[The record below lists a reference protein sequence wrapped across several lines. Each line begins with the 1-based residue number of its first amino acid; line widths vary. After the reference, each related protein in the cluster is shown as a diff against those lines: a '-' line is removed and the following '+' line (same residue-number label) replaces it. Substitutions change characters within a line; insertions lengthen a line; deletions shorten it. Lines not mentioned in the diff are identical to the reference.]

1 MPIYTAPVEDMMFLF
16 DKLRNNKNYNEIE
29 KYKEVNSELVKNI
42 LDEAAKINQNIIL
55 PLAKSGDENPTI
67 LENGVVRTP
76 PGYKE
81 AYAKYIEDGWTSLSC
96 DPKYGG
102 QGMPKTV
109 SAFFDEMLSSA
120 SLSFKL
126 YSELSIG
133 AYNCIHHH
141 AKEEIKDKYLP
152 KMVEG
157 KWSGTM
163 CLTEPVC
170 GTDLGLLKT
179 KAVEQSDGTF
189 KISGQKIFITSGDH
203 DLTENIIHLVIAR
216 ATDSPKG
223 TKGISLFLVPKF
235 KVNEDGSIGSK
246 NGISTGSIES
256 KMGVKGSATCVLNF
270 DDAVGY
276 MIGPKNKGLN
286 AMFTMMNLERI
297 VVGIQGLGISEIA
310 YQNSLAYAK
319 ERKQG
324 KSHKSQSDE
333 IINKIQKTIKKF
345 LPFDND
351 KADFIIEH
359 ADIRK
364 TLLNMK
370 SIIEGERALCFWLS
384 QQTEVSLNHKD
395 EKVRQ
400 EASDFVSLMTPV
412 VKTMFTDMGMEITSD
427 AMQIHG
433 GYGYTIDQGI
443 EQLYRDNRITPIYEG
458 TNSIQAIDLVF
469 RKLVNK
475 NGDIID
481 KYLDMIKSDCN
492 IGDEKIK
499 PYGEDFNIHIEI
511 LSNFTSWIKEKI
523 QNSKDDASA
532 ACNDYLKAL
541 GFVSIAHA
549 WIKVLEVSFKDYDN
563 NKDFYEDKIQ
573 TAKFYFKRVLP
584 RVENHF
590 KSATTGSD
598 YIMNFKFK

>member
-1 MPIYTAPVEDMMFLF
+1 MPSYTAPVDDMLFLF
-16 DKLRNNKNYNEIE
+16 EKLRDNKNYNDLK
-29 KYKEVNSELVKNI
+29 KYDEVSLDLVKDI
-42 LDEAAKINQNIIL
+42 LEEAAKINQNLIL
-55 PLAKSGDENPTI
+55 PLAKIGDENPAV

-81 AYAKYIEDGWTSLSC
+81 AYQKYIEDGWTSLSC

-109 SAFFDEMLSSA
+109 SGFFDEMLSSA

-133 AYNCIHHH
+133 AYNCINHH
-141 AKEEIKDKYLP
+141 APEEIKEKYLP
-152 KMVEG
+152 KIVEG

-179 KAVEQSDGTF
+179 KAAQQTDGTY

-203 DLTENIIHLVIAR
+203 DLTENIIHLVLAR
-216 ATDSPKG
+216 STDSPAG

-235 KVNEDGSIGSK
+235 IVNEDGTVGQR

-256 KMGVKGSATCVLNF
+256 KMGIKGSATCVLNF
-270 DDAVGY
+270 DDAIGF
-276 MIGPKNKGLN
+276 MIGSKDKGLN

-324 KSHKSQSDE
+324 KTNNTKS
-333 IINKIQKTIKKF
+333 ING
-345 LPFDND
+345 
-351 KADFIIEH
+351 ADFIIEH

-364 TLLNMK
+364 SLLNMK

-384 QQTEVSLNHKD
+384 QQTEVSLYHPDDKI
-395 EKVRQ
+395 KQ
-400 EASDFVSLMTPV
+400 EASDYVSLMTPV
-412 VKTMFTDMGMEITSD
+412 VKSLFTDLAMEITND

-433 GYGYTIDQGI
+433 GYGYTKDQGI

-458 TNSIQAIDLVF
+458 TNSVQAADLVF
-469 RKLVNK
+469 RKLSNK
-475 NGDIID
+475 NGNIIKKFLD
-481 KYLDMIKSDCN
+481 MVKNECDSNNEKVKSYSKELNYYLDILYKFTGWID
-492 IGDEKIK
+492 DKTKI
-499 PYGEDFNIHIEI
+499 E
-511 LSNFTSWIKEKI
+511 
-523 QNSKDDASA
+523 KDDVSA
-532 ACNDYLKAL
+532 AANDYLKTL
-541 GFVSIAHA
+541 GYVSIAYS
-549 WIKVLEVSFKDYDN
+549 WIKVLEVSFSDYES
-563 NKDFYEDKIQ
+563 NKKFYEDKIN
-573 TAKFYFKRVLP
+573 TAKFYFDKVLP
-584 RVENHF
+584 RAEFHY
-590 KSATTGSD
+590 KSAISGSSN
-598 YIMNFKFK
+598 IMNFKFN

>member
-1 MPIYTAPVEDMMFLF
+1 MPNYTAPVEDMMFLF
-16 DKLRNNKNYNEIE
+16 DKLRNNKNYNDLE
-29 KYKEVNSELVKNI
+29 KYKEVNSELVKDI
-42 LDEAAKINQNIIL
+42 LEEAAKINQNLIL
-55 PLAKSGDENPTI
+55 PLAKSGDENPTV

-81 AYAKYIEDGWTSLSC
+81 AYSKYIEDGWTSLSC

-133 AYNCIHHH
+133 AYNCISHH
-141 AKEEIKDKYLP
+141 ATDEIKEKYLP

-179 KAVEQSDGTF
+179 KAIEQSDGTF
-189 KISGQKIFITSGDH
+189 KLSGQKIFITSGDQ

-216 ATDSPKG
+216 AADSPAG

-235 KVNEDGSIGSK
+235 LVNEDGSIGAR
-246 NGISTGSIES
+246 NGVSTGSIES
-256 KMGVKGSATCVLNF
+256 KMGIKGSATCVLNF
-270 DDAVGY
+270 DDATGY
-276 MIGPKNKGLN
+276 MIGLKNKGLN

-310 YQNSLAYAK
+310 YQNSLSYAK

-324 KSHKSQSDE
+324 KTNNTKST
-333 IINKIQKTIKKF
+333 NG
-345 LPFDND
+345 
-351 KADFIIEH
+351 ADFIIEH

-364 TLLNMK
+364 SLLNMK

-384 QQTEVSLNHKD
+384 QQTEVSLYHPD
-395 EKVRQ
+395 EKIKQ
-400 EASDFVSLMTPV
+400 EASDLVSLMTPV
-412 VKTMFTDMGMEITSD
+412 VKTMFSDMGMEITSE
-427 AMQIHG
+427 AMQVHG
-433 GYGYTIDQGI
+433 GYGYTKDQGI

-458 TNSIQAIDLVF
+458 TNSIQAADLVF

-481 KYLDMIKSDCN
+481 KYLELIKNDCSTEN
-492 IGDEKIK
+492 EKLKPFIK
-499 PYGEDFNIHIEI
+499 ELKTHLEV
-511 LSNFTSWIKEKI
+511 LSTFTDWIKEKV

-541 GFVSIAHA
+541 GFVSIAHS
-549 WIKVLEVSFKDYDN
+549 WIKVLEVSFKDYEQ

-573 TAKFYFKRVLP
+573 TANFYFKRVLP
-584 RVENHF
+584 RAESHF
-590 KSATTGSD
+590 KTATSGSD
-598 YIMNFKFK
+598 YIMNFKFS

>member
-1 MPIYTAPVEDMMFLF
+1 MPIYIAPLEDMMFLF

-55 PLAKSGDENPTI
+55 PLAKSGDENPPI
-67 LENGVVRTP
+67 LENGVVRTS

-81 AYAKYIEDGWTSLSC
+81 AYKKFIEDGWISLSC

-120 SLSFKL
+120 SLAFKL
-126 YSELSIG
+126 YSELTIG
-133 AYNCIHHH
+133 AYNCILRH
-141 AKEEIKDKYLP
+141 ASDEIKDIYLP

-179 KAVEQSDGTF
+179 KAEKQSDGTY

-203 DLTENIIHLVIAR
+203 DLTENIIHLVLAR

-223 TKGISLFLVPKF
+223 TNGISLFLVPKF
-235 KVNEDGSIGSK
+235 IVKEDGNVSSR
-246 NGISTGSIES
+246 NGVSTGSIEN
-256 KMGVKGSATCVLNF
+256 KMGIKGSATCVLNF
-270 DDAVGY
+270 DEATGY
-276 MIGPKNKGLN
+276 MIGPKNRGLN
-286 AMFTMMNLERI
+286 SMFTMMNLERI

-310 YQNSLAYAK
+310 YQNSLSYAK

-324 KSHKSQSDE
+324 KANYTKSESG
-333 IINKIQKTIKKF
+333 
-345 LPFDND
+345 
-351 KADFIIEH
+351 ADFIIDH
-359 ADIRK
+359 ADIK
-364 TLLNMK
+364 KSLLNMK

-400 EASDFVSLMTPV
+400 EASDLVSLMTPV

-427 AMQIHG
+427 AMQVHG
-433 GYGYTIDQGI
+433 GYGYTKDQGI

-475 NGDIID
+475 NGNIID
-481 KYLDMIKSDCN
+481 RYLDMIKNDCN

-499 PYGEDFNIHIEI
+499 PFGEDFNIHIEI

-523 QNSKDDASA
+523 QNSKDDASV

-590 KSATTGSD
+590 KTATTGSD
-598 YIMNFKFK
+598 YIMNFNFK

>member
-1 MPIYTAPVEDMMFLF
+1 MPSYTAPVDDMLFLF
-16 DKLRNNKNYNEIE
+16 EKLRDNKNYNDLK
-29 KYKEVNSELVKNI
+29 KYDEVSLDLVKDI
-42 LDEAAKINQNIIL
+42 LEEAAKINQNLIL
-55 PLAKSGDENPTI
+55 PLAKIGDENPAV

-81 AYAKYIEDGWTSLSC
+81 AYQKYIEDGWTSLSC

-109 SAFFDEMLSSA
+109 SGFFDEMLSSA

-133 AYNCIHHH
+133 AYNCINHH
-141 AKEEIKDKYLP
+141 APEEIKEKYLP
-152 KMVEG
+152 KIVEG

-179 KAVEQSDGTF
+179 KAAQQTDGTY

-203 DLTENIIHLVIAR
+203 DLTENIIHLVLAR
-216 ATDSPKG
+216 STDSPAG

-235 KVNEDGSIGSK
+235 IVNEDGTVGQR

-256 KMGVKGSATCVLNF
+256 KMGIKGSATCVLNF
-270 DDAVGY
+270 DEATGY
-276 MIGPKNKGLN
+276 MIGSKDKGLN

-324 KSHKSQSDE
+324 KTNNTKS
-333 IINKIQKTIKKF
+333 ING
-345 LPFDND
+345 
-351 KADFIIEH
+351 ADFIIEH

-364 TLLNMK
+364 SLLNMK

-384 QQTEVSLNHKD
+384 QQTEVSLYHPDDKI
-395 EKVRQ
+395 KQ
-400 EASDFVSLMTPV
+400 EASDYVSLMTPV
-412 VKTMFTDMGMEITSD
+412 VKSLFTDLAMEITND

-433 GYGYTIDQGI
+433 GYGYTKDQGI
-443 EQLYRDNRITPIYEG
+443 EQLFRDNRITPIYEG
-458 TNSIQAIDLVF
+458 TNSVQAADLVF
-469 RKLVNK
+469 RKLSNK
-475 NGDIID
+475 NGNIIKKFLD
-481 KYLDMIKSDCN
+481 MVKSECDSNNEKVKSYSKELNYYLDILYKFTGWID
-492 IGDEKIK
+492 DKTKI
-499 PYGEDFNIHIEI
+499 E
-511 LSNFTSWIKEKI
+511 
-523 QNSKDDASA
+523 KDDVSA
-532 ACNDYLKAL
+532 AANDYLKTL
-541 GFVSIAHA
+541 GYVSIAYS
-549 WIKVLEVSFKDYDN
+549 WIKVLEVSFSDYES
-563 NKDFYEDKIQ
+563 NKKFYEDKIN
-573 TAKFYFKRVLP
+573 TAKFYFDKVLP
-584 RVENHF
+584 RAEFHY
-590 KSATTGSD
+590 KSAISGSSN
-598 YIMNFKFK
+598 IMNFKFN

>member
-1 MPIYTAPVEDMMFLF
+1 MPNYTAPVEDMMFLF
-16 DKLRNNKNYNEIE
+16 EKLRNNKNYNELE
-29 KYKEVNSELVKNI
+29 KYKEVNSELVKDI
-42 LDEAAKINQNIIL
+42 LEEAAKINQNLIL
-55 PLAKSGDENPTI
+55 PLAKSGDENPSV

-81 AYAKYIEDGWTSLSC
+81 AYTKYIEDGWTSLSC

-133 AYNCIHHH
+133 AYNCISHH
-141 AKEEIKDKYLP
+141 ATDDIKEKYLP
-152 KMVEG
+152 KIVEG

-179 KAVEQSDGTF
+179 KATEQSDGTF
-189 KISGQKIFITSGDH
+189 KLSGQKIFITSGDQ

-216 ATDSPKG
+216 AADSPTG

-235 KVNEDGSIGSK
+235 VVNKDGTIGSR
-246 NGISTGSIES
+246 NGVSTGSIES
-256 KMGVKGSATCVLNF
+256 KMGIKGSATCVLNF
-270 DDAVGY
+270 DDATGY

-310 YQNSLAYAK
+310 YQNSLSYAK

-324 KSHKSQSDE
+324 KTNNTKST
-333 IINKIQKTIKKF
+333 NG
-345 LPFDND
+345 
-351 KADFIIEH
+351 ADFIIEH

-364 TLLNMK
+364 SLLNMK

-384 QQTEVSLNHKD
+384 QQTEVSLYHPD
-395 EKVRQ
+395 EKIKQ
-400 EASDFVSLMTPV
+400 EASDLVSLMTPV
-412 VKTMFTDMGMEITSD
+412 VKTMFSDMGMEITSE
-427 AMQIHG
+427 AMQVHG
-433 GYGYTIDQGI
+433 GYGYTKDQGI

-458 TNSIQAIDLVF
+458 TNSIQAADLVF

-475 NGDIID
+475 NGDIIN
-481 KYLDMIKSDCN
+481 KYLEMIKSDCN
-492 IGDEKIK
+492 TENAKLKPFADELKMNL
-499 PYGEDFNIHIEI
+499 DI
-511 LSNFTSWIKEKI
+511 LSKFTSWIKEKI
-523 QNSKDDASA
+523 KNSKDDASA

-549 WIKVLEVSFKDYDN
+549 WIKVLEVSFKDYEQ

-573 TAKFYFKRVLP
+573 TANFYFKRVLP
-584 RVENHF
+584 RAESHF
-590 KSATTGSD
+590 KTAVTGSD
-598 YIMNFKFK
+598 YIMNFKFN

>member
-1 MPIYTAPVEDMMFLF
+1 MPSYTAPVEDMLFLF
-16 DKLRNNKNYNEIE
+16 EKLRDNKNYNELK
-29 KYKEVNSELVKNI
+29 KYDEVNIDLVKDI
-42 LDEAAKINQNIIL
+42 LDEAAKINQNLIL
-55 PLAKSGDENPTI
+55 PLAKIGDENPAV

-81 AYAKYIEDGWTSLSC
+81 AYQKYIEDGWTSLSC
-96 DPKYGG
+96 DPKFGG

-133 AYNCIHHH
+133 AYNCINHH
-141 AKEEIKDKYLP
+141 APEEIKEKYLP
-152 KMVEG
+152 KIVEG

-179 KAVEQSDGTF
+179 KAAQQSDGTY

-203 DLTENIIHLVIAR
+203 DLTENIIHLVLAR
-216 ATDSPKG
+216 STDSPAG

-235 KVNEDGSIGSK
+235 IVNDDGTVGQR

-256 KMGVKGSATCVLNF
+256 KMGIKGSATCVLNF
-270 DDAVGY
+270 DEATGY
-276 MIGPKNKGLN
+276 MIGSKDKGLN

-324 KSHKSQSDE
+324 KTNNTKST
-333 IINKIQKTIKKF
+333 NG
-345 LPFDND
+345 
-351 KADFIIEH
+351 ADFIIEH

-364 TLLNMK
+364 SLLNMK

-384 QQTEVSLNHKD
+384 QQTEVSLYHPDDKI
-395 EKVRQ
+395 KQ
-400 EASDFVSLMTPV
+400 EASDYVSLMTPV
-412 VKTMFTDMGMEITSD
+412 VKSLFTDLAMEITND

-433 GYGYTIDQGI
+433 GYGYTKDQGI

-458 TNSIQAIDLVF
+458 TNSVQAADLVF
-469 RKLVNK
+469 RKLSNK
-475 NGDIID
+475 NGNIIQKFLD
-481 KYLDMIKSDCN
+481 MVKVETDSKNEKVKSYSKELSYYLDILYKFTGWIEDKT
-492 IGDEKIK
+492 KI
-499 PYGEDFNIHIEI
+499 E
-511 LSNFTSWIKEKI
+511 
-523 QNSKDDASA
+523 KDDVSA
-532 ACNDYLKAL
+532 AANDYLKTL
-541 GFVSIAHA
+541 GYVSIAYS
-549 WIKVLEVSFKDYDN
+549 WIKVLEVSFNDYES
-563 NKDFYEDKIQ
+563 NKEFYEDKIN
-573 TAKFYFKRVLP
+573 TGKFYFDKVLP
-584 RVENHF
+584 RAEFHY
-590 KSATTGSD
+590 KSAISGSSN
-598 YIMNFKFK
+598 IMNFKFN

>member
-1 MPIYTAPVEDMMFLF
+1 MTTYRAPVEDMMFLF
-16 DKLRNNKNYNEIE
+16 EKLRNNKNYNELE
-29 KYKEVNSELVKNI
+29 KYKEITPELVKDI
-42 LDEAAKINQNIIL
+42 LEEAAKLNQNIIL
-55 PLAKSGDENPTI
+55 PLAKSGDENPTV
-67 LENGVVRTP
+67 LENGIVRTP

-81 AYAKYIEDGWTSLSC
+81 AYNKFIEDGWQSLSC

-120 SLSFKL
+120 SLAFKL

-133 AYNCIHHH
+133 AYNCINRH
-141 AKEEIKDKYLP
+141 ASDSIKNKFLP

-163 CLTEPVC
+163 CLTESVC

-179 KAVEQSDGTF
+179 KAVEQSNGTF

-216 ATDSPKG
+216 AIDSPKG

-270 DDAVGY
+270 DDALGY
-276 MIGPKNKGLN
+276 MIGSKNRGLN

-310 YQNSLAYAK
+310 YQNSLSYAK

-324 KSHKSQSDE
+324 KTNNSKST
-333 IINKIQKTIKKF
+333 NG
-345 LPFDND
+345 
-351 KADFIIEH
+351 ADYIIEH
-359 ADIRK
+359 ADIK
-364 TLLNMK
+364 KSLLNMK

-427 AMQIHG
+427 AMQVHG
-433 GYGYTIDQGI
+433 GYGYTKDQGI

-481 KYLDMIKSDCN
+481 RYLDMIKSDCK
-492 IGDEKIK
+492 IGDENIK
-499 PYGEDFNIHIEI
+499 PFVEDFNIYIEI

-523 QNSKDDASA
+523 ENSKDEASA
-532 ACNDYLKAL
+532 SCNDYLKAL

-573 TAKFYFKRVLP
+573 TAKFYFRRVLP

-590 KSATTGSD
+590 KTATTGSD
-598 YIMNFKFK
+598 YIMNFNFK

>member
-1 MPIYTAPVEDMMFLF
+1 MPIYNAPIEDMMFLF

-42 LDEAAKINQNIIL
+42 LDEAAKINENIIL

-81 AYAKYIEDGWTSLSC
+81 AYTKFIEDGWTSLSC
-96 DPKYGG
+96 DPQYGG

-141 AKEEIKDKYLP
+141 ATEEIKNKYLP

-179 KAVEQSDGTF
+179 KAEEQSDGTY
-189 KISGQKIFITSGDH
+189 KLNGQKIFITSGDH

-235 KVNEDGSIGSK
+235 NVNDDGSIGSR

-256 KMGVKGSATCVLNF
+256 KMGIKGSATCVLNF

-310 YQNSLAYAK
+310 YQNSVSYAK

-324 KSHKSQSDE
+324 KTNNSKSTNGADY
-333 IINKIQKTIKKF
+333 II
-345 LPFDND
+345 D
-351 KADFIIEH
+351 H

-384 QQTEVSLNHKD
+384 QQTEVSLNHND
-395 EKVRQ
+395 EKVRKD
-400 EASDFVSLMTPV
+400 ASDFVSLMTPV
-412 VKTMFTDMGMEITSD
+412 VKTMFTDLGMEITSD
-427 AMQIHG
+427 AMQVYG
-433 GYGYTIDQGI
+433 GYGYTKDQGI
-443 EQLYRDNRITPIYEG
+443 EQFYRDNRITPIYEG
-458 TNSIQAIDLVF
+458 TNSVQAADLVF

-481 KYLDMIKSDCN
+481 KYLNMIQKDCK
-492 IGDEKIK
+492 IEDEKIK
-499 PYGEDFNIHIEI
+499 PFVKDLNVYIEI
-511 LSNFTSWIKEKI
+511 LNNFTLWIKDRL

-549 WIKVLEVSFKDYDN
+549 WIKVLEVSFKDYDS
-563 NKDFYEDKIQ
+563 NKGFYEDKIQ

-584 RVENHF
+584 RMENHF
-590 KSATTGSD
+590 KTAATGSD

>member
-29 KYKEVNSELVKNI
+29 KYKEINSELVKNI

-55 PLAKSGDENPTI
+55 PLAKSGDENPTV

-109 SAFFDEMLSSA
+109 SGFFDEMLSSA

-141 AKEEIKDKYLP
+141 AKEEIKNKYLP

-216 ATDSPKG
+216 AIDSPKG

-270 DDAVGY
+270 DDALGY
-276 MIGPKNKGLN
+276 MIGSKNKGLN

-310 YQNSLAYAK
+310 YQNSLSYAK

-324 KSHKSQSDE
+324 KTNNSKST
-333 IINKIQKTIKKF
+333 NG
-345 LPFDND
+345 
-351 KADFIIEH
+351 ADYIIEH
-359 ADIRK
+359 ADIK
-364 TLLNMK
+364 KSLLNMK

-427 AMQIHG
+427 AMQVHG
-433 GYGYTIDQGI
+433 GYGYTKDQGI

-481 KYLDMIKSDCN
+481 RYLDMIKSDCK
-492 IGDEKIK
+492 IGDENIK
-499 PYGEDFNIHIEI
+499 PFVEDFNIYIEI

-523 QNSKDDASA
+523 ENSKDEASA
-532 ACNDYLKAL
+532 SCNDYLKAL

-573 TAKFYFKRVLP
+573 TAKFYFRRVLP

-590 KSATTGSD
+590 KTATTGSD
-598 YIMNFKFK
+598 YIMNFNFK

>member
-1 MPIYTAPVEDMMFLF
+1 MPTYNAPVEDMLFLYE
-16 DKLRNNKNYNEIE
+16 KLRDNKNYNEID
-29 KYKEVNSELVKNI
+29 KYKEVTTDLVKNI
-42 LDEAAKINQNIIL
+42 LEEAAKINQNLIL
-55 PLAKSGDENPTI
+55 PLAKAGDENPTV

-81 AYAKYIEDGWTSLSC
+81 AYKKFIEDGWTSLSC

-120 SLSFKL
+120 SLAFKL
-126 YSELSIG
+126 YSELTLG
-133 AYNCIHHH
+133 AYNCINHH
-141 AKEEIKDKYLP
+141 ATDEIKNKYLP

-179 KAVEQSDGTF
+179 KAVEQSDGTY
-189 KISGQKIFITSGDH
+189 KITGQKIFITSGDH

-216 ATDSPKG
+216 ASDSPKG

-235 KVNEDGSIGSK
+235 IVKEDGSIGTR
-246 NGISTGSIES
+246 NGISTGSIET
-256 KMGVKGSATCVLNF
+256 KMGIKGSATCVLNF
-270 DDAVGY
+270 DEATGY
-276 MIGPKNKGLN
+276 MIGPKNKGLSQ
-286 AMFTMMNLERI
+286 MFTMMNLERI

-310 YQNSLAYAK
+310 YQNSLIYAK

-324 KSHKSQSDE
+324 KSTKNQSP
-333 IINKIQKTIKKF
+333 NG
-345 LPFDND
+345 N
-351 KADFIIEH
+351 ADLIIEH

-384 QQTEVSLNHKD
+384 QQTEVSLNHSDQKIKQD
-395 EKVRQ
+395 
-400 EASDFVSLMTPV
+400 ASDMVSLMTPV
-412 VKTMFTDMGMEITSD
+412 VKSLFSDLGMEITSD
-427 AMQIHG
+427 AMQIYG
-433 GYGYTIDQGI
+433 GYGYTKDQGI

-458 TNSIQAIDLVF
+458 TNSVQAIDLVF
-469 RKLVNK
+469 RKLVNQ

-481 KYLDMIKSDCN
+481 RYISMIKSDLN
-492 IGDEKIK
+492 KNNKDLRFFVEKLEIYIEKLNKFSSWMKDKIK
-499 PYGEDFNIHIEI
+499 
-511 LSNFTSWIKEKI
+511 T
-523 QNSKDDASA
+523 SKDDANA
-532 ACNDYLKAL
+532 ASNDYLRVL
-541 GFVSIAHA
+541 GYVAIGYS
-549 WIKVLEVSFKDYDN
+549 WLKVLEVSYKDYSS

-573 TAKFYFKRVLP
+573 TANFYFNRVLP
-584 RVENHF
+584 RVESHYL
-590 KSATTGSD
+590 SATTGSQ
-598 YIMNFKFK
+598 YIMDFKFN

>member
-1 MPIYTAPVEDMMFLF
+1 MPSYTAPVEDMMFLF
-16 DKLRNNKNYNEIE
+16 KKLRDNKNYNELE
-29 KYKEVNSELVKNI
+29 KYKEVSPDLVKDI
-42 LDEAAKINQNIIL
+42 LEEAAKINQNLIL
-55 PLAKSGDENPTI
+55 PLAKIGDENPAV

-81 AYAKYIEDGWTSLSC
+81 AYQKYIEDGWTSLSC
-96 DPKYGG
+96 EPKYGG

-109 SAFFDEMLSSA
+109 SAFFDEMLSAA

-133 AYNCIHHH
+133 AYNCINHH
-141 AKEEIKDKYLP
+141 ATEEIKNKYLP

-179 KAVEQSDGTF
+179 KAEKQTDGTY
-189 KISGQKIFITSGDH
+189 KISGQKIFITSGDQ

-235 KVNEDGSIGSK
+235 TVNEDGSIGPR

-256 KMGVKGSATCVLNF
+256 KMGIKGSATCVLNF
-270 DDAVGY
+270 DEATGY
-276 MIGPKNKGLN
+276 MVGEKDKGLS

-324 KSHKSQSDE
+324 KTNNTKST
-333 IINKIQKTIKKF
+333 NG
-345 LPFDND
+345 
-351 KADFIIEH
+351 ADFIIEH

-364 TLLNMK
+364 SLLNMK

-384 QQTEVSLNHKD
+384 QQTEVSLNHPDDKI
-395 EKVRQ
+395 RQ

-412 VKTMFTDMGMEITSD
+412 VKSLFTDLGMEITND
-427 AMQIHG
+427 AIQIHG
-433 GYGYTIDQGI
+433 GYGYTKDQGI

-458 TNSIQAIDLVF
+458 TNSVQAADLVF
-469 RKLVNK
+469 RKLSNK
-475 NGDIID
+475 NGNIIN
-481 KYLDMIKSDCN
+481 KFLDLIKSETN
-492 IGDEKIK
+492 SNEEQIK
-499 PYGEDFNIHIEI
+499 PFTKEFSHYLNILTKFSE
-511 LSNFTSWIKEKI
+511 WIDQKAKTD
-523 QNSKDDASA
+523 KDDVSA
-532 ACNDYLKAL
+532 AANDYLKTL
-541 GFVSIAHA
+541 GFVSIAYA
-549 WIKVLEVSFKDYDN
+549 WIKVLQVSFKDYSE
-563 NKDFYEDKIQ
+563 NKNFYEDKIN
-573 TAKFYFKRVLP
+573 TAKFYFDKVLP
-584 RVENHF
+584 RAEQHY
-590 KSATTGSD
+590 KSAISGSSN
-598 YIMNFKFK
+598 IMNFKFN

>member
-1 MPIYTAPVEDMMFLF
+1 MPTYSAPVEDMMFLF
-16 DKLRNNKNYNEIE
+16 EKLRDNKNYNELE
-29 KYKEVNSELVKNI
+29 KYKEVSSELVKDI
-42 LDEAAKINQNIIL
+42 LEEAAKINQNLIL
-55 PLAKSGDENPTI
+55 PLAKIGDENPAV

-76 PGYKE
+76 PGYKG
-81 AYAKYIEDGWTSLSC
+81 AYQKYIEDGWTSLSC

-133 AYNCIHHH
+133 AYNCINHH
-141 AKEEIKDKYLP
+141 ASDEIKNTYLP
-152 KMVEG
+152 KIVEG

-179 KAVEQSDGTF
+179 KAEKQSDGTY
-189 KISGQKIFITSGDH
+189 KITGQKIFITSGDQ

-216 ATDSPKG
+216 ATDSPAG

-235 KVNEDGSIGSK
+235 KVNEDGTVGQR

-256 KMGVKGSATCVLNF
+256 KMGIKGSATCVLNF
-270 DDAVGY
+270 DQATGF
-276 MIGPKNKGLN
+276 MIGKKDKGLN

-324 KSHKSQSDE
+324 KTNNTKST
-333 IINKIQKTIKKF
+333 NG
-345 LPFDND
+345 
-351 KADFIIEH
+351 ADFIIEH
-359 ADIRK
+359 ADIRRS
-364 TLLNMK
+364 LLNMK

-384 QQTEVSLNHKD
+384 QQTEVSLNHPD
-395 EKVRQ
+395 EKIRQ

-412 VKTMFTDMGMEITSD
+412 VKSLFTDLGMEITND

-433 GYGYTIDQGI
+433 GYGYTKDQGI
-443 EQLYRDNRITPIYEG
+443 EQLFRDNRITPIYEG
-458 TNSIQAIDLVF
+458 TNSVQAADLVF
-469 RKLVNK
+469 RKLSNK
-475 NGDIID
+475 NGSIIN
-481 KYLDMIKSDCN
+481 KFLDLIKSETDIDN
-492 IGDEKIK
+492 EKIK
-499 PYGEDFNIHIEI
+499 PFTKDFAHYLSI
-511 LSNFTSWIKEKI
+511 LTKFSEWINEKTK
-523 QNSKDDASA
+523 SDKDDVSA
-532 ACNDYLKAL
+532 AANDYLKTL
-541 GFVSIAHA
+541 GFVSVAYA
-549 WIKVLEVSFKDYDN
+549 WIKVLDISFKNYDE
-563 NKDFYEDKIQ
+563 NKNFYDDKIN
-573 TAKFYFKRVLP
+573 TAKFYFDKVLP
-584 RVENHF
+584 RAEQHY
-590 KSATTGSD
+590 KSAISGSSN
-598 YIMNFKFK
+598 IMNFKFN

>member
-1 MPIYTAPVEDMMFLF
+1 MAIYNVPIDDMMFLF
-16 DKLRNNKNYNEIE
+16 EKLRDNPHYNSLE
-29 KYKEVNSELVKNI
+29 KYKEVNPDLAKDI
-42 LDEAAKINQNIIL
+42 LEQAAKLTENLIL
-55 PLAKSGDENPTI
+55 PLAKAGDETPAKF
-67 LENGVVRTP
+67 ENGVVRTP

-81 AYAKYIEDGWTSLSC
+81 TYKKFIEDGWTSLSC

-109 SAFFDEMLSSA
+109 SSFFDEMLSSA

-133 AYNCIHHH
+133 AYNCISHH
-141 AKEEIKDKYLP
+141 ATDSIKNKFLP
-152 KMVEG
+152 KMVQG

-163 CLTEPVC
+163 CLTEPAC

-179 KAVEQSDGTF
+179 KAVEQSDGTY
-189 KISGQKIFITSGDH
+189 KLSGQKIFITSGDH

-216 ATDSPKG
+216 AVDSPAG

-235 KVNEDGSIGSK
+235 IVNEDGSIGPR
-246 NGISTGSIES
+246 NGVSTGSIES
-256 KMGVKGSATCVLNF
+256 KMGIKGSATCVLNF
-270 DDAVGY
+270 EDAAGY

-333 IINKIQKTIKKF
+333 IIKKIQKTINKF
-345 LPFDND
+345 LPFGND

-359 ADIRK
+359 ADIK
-364 TLLNMK
+364 KSLLNMK

-384 QQTEVSLNHKD
+384 QQTEVSLNHQD

-400 EASDFVSLMTPV
+400 QASDFVSLMTPV
-412 VKTMFTDMGMEITSD
+412 VKTMFTDMGMEITSE
-427 AMQIHG
+427 AMQVHG
-433 GYGYTIDQGI
+433 GYGYTKDQGI

-458 TNSIQAIDLVF
+458 TNSIQAADLVF

-475 NGDIID
+475 NGDIIN

-492 IGDEKIK
+492 TENEKIK
-499 PYGEDFNIHIEI
+499 PFAKELSDHIEV
-511 LSNFTSWIKEKI
+511 LSNFTAWIKEKI

-563 NKDFYEDKIQ
+563 NKNFYEDKIQ
-573 TAKFYFKRVLP
+573 TANFYFKRVLP
-584 RVENHF
+584 RAENHF
-590 KSATTGSD
+590 KTATTGSD
-598 YIMNFKFK
+598 YIMNFKFN

>member
-1 MPIYTAPVEDMMFLF
+1 MPSYSAPVKDMMFLYE
-16 DKLRNNKNYNEIE
+16 KLRDNKNYNDLER
-29 KYKEVNSELVKNI
+29 YNEVSSDLVKDI
-42 LDEAAKINQNIIL
+42 LEEAAKINQNLIL
-55 PLAKSGDENPTI
+55 PLAKAGDENPAV

-81 AYAKYIEDGWTSLSC
+81 AYQKYIEDGWTSLSC

-133 AYNCIHHH
+133 AYNCINHH
-141 AKEEIKDKYLP
+141 ATDEIKDKYLP
-152 KMVEG
+152 KIVEG

-179 KAVEQSDGTF
+179 KAVSQSDGTH
-189 KISGQKIFITSGDH
+189 KITGQKIFITSGDH
-203 DLTENIIHLVIAR
+203 DLTENIVHLVLAR
-216 ATDSPKG
+216 STDSPPG

-235 KVNEDGSIGSK
+235 LVNQDGSVGQR
-246 NGISTGSIES
+246 NGISTGSIET
-256 KMGVKGSATCVLNF
+256 KMGIKGSATCVLNF
-270 DDAVGY
+270 DDATGY
-276 MIGPKNKGLN
+276 MIGPKDKGLN

-324 KSHKSQSDE
+324 KTNNSKST
-333 IINKIQKTIKKF
+333 NG
-345 LPFDND
+345 
-351 KADFIIEH
+351 ADFIIDH
-359 ADIRK
+359 ADIRR

-384 QQTEVSLNHKD
+384 QQTEVSLHHPD
-395 EKVRQ
+395 EKIKQ
-400 EASDFVSLMTPV
+400 EASDYVSLMTPV
-412 VKTMFTDMGMEITSD
+412 VKSLFTDLAMEITSD

-433 GYGYTIDQGI
+433 GYGYTKDQGI

-458 TNSIQAIDLVF
+458 TNSVQAADLVF
-469 RKLVNK
+469 RKLINR
-475 NGDIID
+475 NGDVISKYLEMIKSECENKHEKVKSFTKDLTYYLDILSKFTGWIID
-481 KYLDMIKSDCN
+481 KS
-492 IGDEKIK
+492 KI
-499 PYGEDFNIHIEI
+499 E
-511 LSNFTSWIKEKI
+511 
-523 QNSKDDASA
+523 KDDVSA
-532 ACNDYLKAL
+532 AANDYLKTL
-541 GFVSIAHA
+541 GYVSIAFS
-549 WIKVLEVSFKDYDN
+549 WIKILEISFKDYEE
-563 NKDFYEDKIQ
+563 NKEFYSDKIN
-573 TAKFYFKRVLP
+573 TATFYFEKVLP
-584 RVENHF
+584 RAEYHY
-590 KSATTGSD
+590 KSAVSGSSN
-598 YIMNFKFK
+598 IMKFKFN

>member
-29 KYKEVNSELVKNI
+29 KYKEVNSELVKDI
-42 LDEAAKINQNIIL
+42 LVEAAKINENLIL
-55 PLAKSGDENPTI
+55 PLAKAGDESPTV

-81 AYAKYIEDGWTSLSC
+81 AYSKYIEDGWTSLSC

-133 AYNCIHHH
+133 AYNCISHH
-141 AKEEIKDKYLP
+141 ATEEIKDKYLP

-179 KAVEQSDGTF
+179 KAVEQSDGTY
-189 KISGQKIFITSGDH
+189 KLSGQKIFITSGDH

-216 ATDSPKG
+216 AADSPAG

-235 KVNEDGSIGSK
+235 IVNEDGSVGAR

-256 KMGVKGSATCVLNF
+256 KMGIKGSATCVLNF

-276 MIGPKNKGLN
+276 MIGSKNKGLN

-310 YQNSLAYAK
+310 YQNSLSYAK

-324 KSHKSQSDE
+324 KTNNTKST
-333 IINKIQKTIKKF
+333 NG
-345 LPFDND
+345 
-351 KADFIIEH
+351 ADFIIEH
-359 ADIRK
+359 ADIK
-364 TLLNMK
+364 KSLLNMK

-384 QQTEVSLNHKD
+384 QQTEVSLYHPD
-395 EKVRQ
+395 EKVKQ

-412 VKTMFTDMGMEITSD
+412 VKTMFTDMGMEITSE
-427 AMQIHG
+427 AMQVHG
-433 GYGYTIDQGI
+433 GYGYTKDQGI

-458 TNSIQAIDLVF
+458 TNSIQAADLVF

-481 KYLDMIKSDCN
+481 RYLELIKNDCN
-492 IGDEKIK
+492 TDNKKLK
-499 PYGEDFNIHIEI
+499 PFINELEIHLKI
-511 LSNFTSWIKEKI
+511 LSNFSSWIKEKI

-541 GFVSIAHA
+541 GFVAIAHA
-549 WIKVLEVSFKDYDN
+549 WVKVLEVSFKDYDQ
-563 NKDFYEDKIQ
+563 NKNFYEDKIQ
-573 TAKFYFKRVLP
+573 TANFYFKRVLP
-584 RVENHF
+584 RVESHF
-590 KSATTGSD
+590 KTATSGSD
-598 YIMNFKFK
+598 YIMNFKFN